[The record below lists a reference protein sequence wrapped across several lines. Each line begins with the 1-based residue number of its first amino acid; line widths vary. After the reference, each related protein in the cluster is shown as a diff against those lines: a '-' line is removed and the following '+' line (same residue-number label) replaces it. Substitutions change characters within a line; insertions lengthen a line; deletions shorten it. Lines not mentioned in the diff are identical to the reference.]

1 MRKGA
6 VIDRRGE
13 NLWDLRETK
22 NGIVRYE
29 NFSYWMQRTA
39 GE

>member
-29 NFSYWMQRTA
+29 NFGDWMQWAT
-39 GE
+39 G